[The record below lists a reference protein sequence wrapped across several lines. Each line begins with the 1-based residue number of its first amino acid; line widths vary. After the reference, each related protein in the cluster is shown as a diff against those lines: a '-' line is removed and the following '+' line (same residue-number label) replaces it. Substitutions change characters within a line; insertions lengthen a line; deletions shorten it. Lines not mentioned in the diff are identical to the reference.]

1 MSVVK
6 RESVMLSWHEVERV
20 VIESVRATGV
30 AIGEGAEMKTHA
42 AGVEVAW
49 TRVEDVSIPRLE
61 EAARAGR
68 KPGDHRVRGCTRWAA
83 IGIGRKPKPEW
94 DADEARL
101 ADELYGPKD
110 RPLDATKPL
119 DGASEPVFGEAR

>member
-61 EAARAGR
+61 EAARAIPACVEGSVEVVQRAIDVEDRGR
-68 KPGDHRVRGCTRWAA
+68 LDKVRRWLLGD
-83 IGIGRKPKPEW
+83 
-94 DADEARL
+94 
-101 ADELYGPKD
+101 
-110 RPLDATKPL
+110 
-119 DGASEPVFGEAR
+119 